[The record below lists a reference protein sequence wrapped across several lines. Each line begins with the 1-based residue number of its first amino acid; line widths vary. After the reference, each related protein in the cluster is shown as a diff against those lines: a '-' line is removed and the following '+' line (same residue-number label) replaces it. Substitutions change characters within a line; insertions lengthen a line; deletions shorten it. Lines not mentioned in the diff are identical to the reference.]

1 MRFDANEPRI
11 DSLYAEKREFYD
23 NRGRGSQAA
32 LLMGNKPACSLRDVL
47 VRYMI
52 AQGGDNPKIRILS
65 LFLSLPGT
73 LPEDMIIC
81 MSMSHGR
88 WTALNIGMMMRFAVR
103 AIMPLWSVSFP
114 NHD

>member
-1 MRFDANEPRI
+1 
-11 DSLYAEKREFYD
+11 
-23 NRGRGSQAA
+23 
-32 LLMGNKPACSLRDVL
+32 
-47 VRYMI
+47 MI
-52 AQGGDNPKIRILS
+52 AQGGENPKIRILS

-88 WTALNIGMMMRFAVR
+88 WTALNI
-103 AIMPLWSVSFP
+103 PLWSVSFP